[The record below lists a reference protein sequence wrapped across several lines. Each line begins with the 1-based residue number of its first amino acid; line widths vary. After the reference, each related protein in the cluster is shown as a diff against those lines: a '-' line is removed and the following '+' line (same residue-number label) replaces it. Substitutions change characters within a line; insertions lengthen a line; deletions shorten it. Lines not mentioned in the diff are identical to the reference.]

1 MTFEQGDL
9 IKTLNYD
16 GDVVYA
22 IVLESIRRFQYTE
35 IRVIQDAKIR
45 ALIYDGNRGSVNLI
59 QRINNEKR
67 ITK

>member
-35 IRVIQDAKIR
+35 IRVIQDTKIR
-45 ALIYDGNRGSVNLI
+45 ALIYDGNRESVNLI
-59 QRINNEKR
+59 QRIDNEKR

>member
-1 MTFEQGDL
+1 MKLKSGDL
-9 IKTLNYD
+9 ISTITFEGN
-16 GDVVYA
+16 VVYA

-45 ALIYDGNRGSVNLI
+45 ALIYDGNRESVNLI
-59 QRINNEKR
+59 QRIDNEKR